1 MALTSSDG
9 RLRGNQAF
17 EECTAAINKANEVHA
32 EYDKTRSELAR
43 LQQSPGGLLNPGLS
57 EEEARQ
63 ELIDTESRTAHHGAT
78 AEQLATEN
86 AKVKDVAARVNTT
99 IDNIVVVKPGP
110 SKIRAIQLRRKFWV
124 FLNGTHDIRQPDEL
138 EGLENIKL
146 LGMGMGAP
154 SRLEASE
161 NFALKELREVMD
173 DRESESWS
181 VEAVFRMA
189 RRYRT
194 NAVSYEAQLREM
206 EALRTEKEELS
217 AKAKNIDADVKA
229 RRARVQELEKK
240 VGDLEFER
248 EKWIEKSAADRM
260 VHQLRDALTKE
271 LAKVRSEL
279 AAEKEQELA
288 EAAEKLE
295 GAKKEADGKWNQ
307 LHEEL
312 VGVRREREAEMEKR
326 DMYKRLYEADNF
338 KLSLTTSDTNEAKS
352 MNERLIKNLEG
363 QLKELSGEK
372 SDLKAELGE
381 VRGKAEAAN
390 RAKTDLLQE
399 KSRADISLEW
409 LRKHVTR
416 LEARASVLEEQSK
429 ELFNVKSEVI
439 PNLLTALHAVM
450 MRDLNMAVD
459 PDTCKLEAVVSKICK
474 GACAAVPRLHTVSS
488 SALEWTLSFVSTSNE
503 PFSGRGE
510 HIIRTLWVR
519 TCCAFD
525 PDATLQ
531 DTELCM
537 VWVANG
543 CQAQP
548 QHLKYVLAAAKM
560 FATNFEGT
568 AEVSRSAI
576 MAMLRIMELAFRMG
590 IARTELEEAWR
601 TFSDSITLLPS
612 DDFVGAGLM
621 IWIGSRMSDD
631 EDHVTLIDV
640 LLRYQRTDGKVQW
653 IEEHGTDD
661 QKRSLTPYGN
671 GVVLIDRK
679 NSFVAVFKDEELSVR
694 HEFMAGITWVMFNGT
709 RRDWEQVCTEVP
721 AFGIRTDLKGDIW
734 IAKHLTGASRRN
746 AEKVFGTSKYRR

>member
-1 MALTSSDG
+1 MALTSSDE

-17 EECTAAINKANEVHA
+17 EECTAAMTKANEVHT
-32 EYDKTRSELAR
+32 EYDKARSELAR

-57 EEEARQ
+57 EESARQDFVATEAR
-63 ELIDTESRTAHHGAT
+63 IAHHGAM
-78 AEQLATEN
+78 AEQLNTEN
-86 AKVKDVAARVNTT
+86 EKVKDIAARVNTT
-99 IDNIVVVKPGP
+99 IDNIGVVKPGP
-110 SKIRAIQLRRKFWV
+110 SKTRAIQLRRKFWV
-124 FLNGTHDIRQPDEL
+124 FLNDTHDIRKPDEL
-138 EGLENIKL
+138 DGLENIKL
-146 LGMGMGAP
+146 LGMGMGAL

-161 NFALKELREVMD
+161 SFTLEELREVMD
-173 DRESESWS
+173 DQE
-181 VEAVFRMA
+181 
-189 RRYRT
+189 T
-194 NAVSYEAQLREM
+194 QLQEM
-206 EALRTEKEELS
+206 EALRTEKEEIS
-217 AKAKNIDADVKA
+217 GQVMDGNANVEAYRVP
-229 RRARVQELEKK
+229 VQELEKK
-240 VGDLEFER
+240 VGDLQLER
-248 EKWIEKSAADRM
+248 AKCVEKSEVDRM
-260 VHQLRDALTKE
+260 VQEARDAHTEE
-271 LAKVRSEL
+271 LAKVRSDL
-279 AAEKEQELA
+279 AAEKERELA

-312 VGVRREREAEMEKR
+312 VGIRREREAEMEKR

-338 KLSLTTSDTNEAKS
+338 KLSLTTSDTNKAKS

-363 QLKELSGEK
+363 QVKELSGEK
-372 SDLKAELGE
+372 SDLKAKLGE
-381 VRGKAEAAN
+381 VRGKVEAAN

-429 ELFNVKSEVI
+429 ELFNIKSEVI

-488 SALEWTLSFVSTSNE
+488 SALEWTLSVVSISNE
-503 PFSGRGE
+503 PLPGRGE
-510 HIIRTLWVR
+510 HIMRTLWVR

-537 VWVANG
+537 VWVASG
-543 CQAQP
+543 CQAQA

-560 FATNFEGT
+560 FATNWT

-576 MAMLRIMELAFRMG
+576 MAMLRIMELAFRME
-590 IARTELEEAWR
+590 IAWTELEEVRR
-601 TFSDSITLLPS
+601 TFSDSITLHPS
-612 DDFVGAGLM
+612 DDFVGSGLM
-621 IWIGSRMSDD
+621 TWIGSRMSYD
-631 EDHVTLIDV
+631 EGHVTLIDV
-640 LLRYQRTDGKVQW
+640 LSQYQRTDGKVKW
-653 IEEHGTDD
+653 IEEHGTGDH
-661 QKRSLTPYGN
+661 KRSLTPYGT
-671 GVVLIDRK
+671 GVVLMDQK

-694 HEFMAGITWVMFNGT
+694 HEFLTGITWVSFNGM
-709 RRDWEQVCTEVP
+709 RRDREQACTEVQ